1 MWSMS
6 NAERQARW
14 RASTSRKRV
23 ELYLSPEVL
32 EWIDATAQECELG
45 RAAVVECI
53 FEGIILPPLLVDI
66 RRHLLDA
73 YRVLLQAAT
82 RQPLRPIA
90 VHSIL
95 DKAIRE
101 LEKCD
106 T

>member
-1 MWSMS
+1 M
-6 NAERQARW
+6 
-14 RASTSRKRV
+14 

-32 EWIDATAQECELG
+32 EWLDATARRCKCG
-45 RAAVVECI
+45 RAEVVES
-53 FEGIILPPLLVDI
+53 ILYGRRLSPLLVDI

-73 YRVLLQAAT
+73 YRVLLQGAS
-82 RQPLRPIA
+82 RQPLWPIA

-95 DKAIRE
+95 DKAMRE

>member
-1 MWSMS
+1 MS
-6 NAERQARW
+6 QAERQARW

-32 EWIDATAQECELG
+32 EWLDATARQCKCG
-45 RAAVVECI
+45 RAEVVES
-53 FEGIILPPLLVDI
+53 ILYGTRLPRLLVDI

-101 LEKCD
+101 LETCD